1 MRMESRDGDHLRNI
15 RNIYANDCVTG
26 SALSNTTHI
35 LGLIHVDLAHN
46 VSAIVCSLSAG
57 LMSVTLKD
65 VAQAARVS
73 ISTASRALTG
83 TGLTSERTQQRL
95 TRIARE
101 LGYRPNPIARGLKT
115 GQSRLVALLVHNLT
129 NASFQVMAEV
139 VQARLKALN
148 YQMLLCIG
156 GDDAQQESDTLT
168 TLVDHRIDGLIVVPT
183 GRNGA
188 QLKAL
193 ANDVPIVCLVR
204 RDDATDLETVLA
216 DDPQGA
222 YLGTRH
228 LIELGHKRIGLIVG
242 RQDTTS
248 GRERLSGYVRALRE
262 AGIAK
267 DDTLIHAGHFEP
279 ETGATGCRK
288 LLDLPRPPSAIFV
301 ANHEA
306 TLGALRVIAER
317 NIAIPDD
324 LSLLCYE
331 DMPWFEWHRPA
342 ISIVDNGA
350 RDLANLAVD
359 RLLHRMDAKGNGN
372 DGVREYRVGAR
383 LVQRDSCRRIEAASK
398 PKSSKSKSSA
408 AKSPATKPAK
418 V

>member
-1 MRMESRDGDHLRNI
+1 
-15 RNIYANDCVTG
+15 
-26 SALSNTTHI
+26 
-35 LGLIHVDLAHN
+35 
-46 VSAIVCSLSAG
+46 
-57 LMSVTLKD
+57 MSVTLKD

-73 ISTASRALTG
+73 VSTASRALTG

-95 TRIARE
+95 VRIARE

-139 VQARLKALN
+139 VQARLKALG

-156 GDDAQQESDTLT
+156 GDDPQQESDTLT

-183 GRNGA
+183 GKNGA
-188 QLKAL
+188 QLKTL
-193 ANDVPIVCLVR
+193 AKDVPIVCLVR

-267 DDTLIHAGHFEP
+267 DDTLIHAVTLAMAALSRATAIG
-279 ETGATGCRK
+279 ETDRVVKPVASSAFVKRVSAAASPQSETST
-288 LLDLPRPPSAIFV
+288 PR
-301 ANHEA
+301 
-306 TLGALRVIAER
+306 L
-317 NIAIPDD
+317 
-324 LSLLCYE
+324 
-331 DMPWFEWHRPA
+331 RPA
-342 ISIVDNGA
+342 STVRAISASTAGWPASLRSATAPISRAAAIVYW
-350 RDLANLAVD
+350 
-359 RLLHRMDAKGNGN
+359 
-372 DGVREYRVGAR
+372 VRSFDPME
-383 LVQRDSCRRIEAASK
+383 
-398 PKSSKSKSSA
+398 
-408 AKSPATKPAK
+408 
-418 V
+418 

>member
-1 MRMESRDGDHLRNI
+1 
-15 RNIYANDCVTG
+15 
-26 SALSNTTHI
+26 
-35 LGLIHVDLAHN
+35 
-46 VSAIVCSLSAG
+46 
-57 LMSVTLKD
+57 MSVTLKD
-65 VAQAARVS
+65 VAQAAHVS

-139 VQARLKALN
+139 VQARLKTLG

-156 GDDAQQESDTLT
+156 GDDPQQEHDTLT
-168 TLVDHRIDGLIVVPT
+168 TLADQRIDGLIVVPT
-183 GRNGA
+183 GKNGA

-193 ANDVPIVCLVR
+193 AKDIPTVCLVR
-204 RDDATDLETVLA
+204 RDDTTDLETVLA

-228 LIELGHKRIGLIVG
+228 LIGLGHRRIGFIVG
-242 RQDTTS
+242 RPDTTS

-262 AGIAK
+262 AAIPL
-267 DDTLIHAGHFEP
+267 DNTLIHAGHFEP
-279 ETGATGCRK
+279 ETGATSCRK
-288 LLDLPRPPSAIFV
+288 LLELAQPPSAIFV

-306 TLGALRVIAER
+306 TLGVLRVTAER
-317 NIAIPDD
+317 HLSIPDD

-331 DMPWFEWHRPA
+331 DMPWFAWHRPA
-342 ISIVDNGA
+342 ISVVDNGA

-359 RLLHRMDAKGNGN
+359 RLLHRMDARGNGN
-372 DGVREYRVGAR
+372 SGVREYRVGAR
-383 LVQRDSCRRIEAASK
+383 LVSRDSCGRIEAPSTPK
-398 PKSSKSKSSA
+398 PELSKSRPSVSKA
-408 AKSPATKPAK
+408 
-418 V
+418 

>member
-1 MRMESRDGDHLRNI
+1 
-15 RNIYANDCVTG
+15 
-26 SALSNTTHI
+26 
-35 LGLIHVDLAHN
+35 
-46 VSAIVCSLSAG
+46 
-57 LMSVTLKD
+57 MSVTLKD

-73 ISTASRALTG
+73 VSTASRALTG
-83 TGLTSERTQQRL
+83 SGLASERTQQRL

-115 GQSRLVALLVHNLT
+115 GRSRLVALLVHNLT

-139 VQARLKALN
+139 VQARLKALG

-156 GDDAQQESDTLT
+156 GDDPEQEDDTLT
-168 TLVDHRIDGLIVVPT
+168 TLADHRID
-183 GRNGA
+183 
-188 QLKAL
+188 
-193 ANDVPIVCLVR
+193 
-204 RDDATDLETVLA
+204 
-216 DDPQGA
+216 
-222 YLGTRH
+222 
-228 LIELGHKRIGLIVG
+228 GLIVG

-248 GRERLSGYVRALRE
+248 GRERLSGYIRALRE
-262 AGIAK
+262 AAIPV
-267 DDTLIHAGHFEP
+267 DNTLIHAGHFEP
-279 ETGATGCRK
+279 ETGAVSCRK
-288 LLDLPRPPSAIFV
+288 LLDLVHPPSAFFV

-306 TLGALRVIAER
+306 TLGVLRVTAER
-317 NIAIPDD
+317 NILIPGD

-383 LVQRDSCRRIEAASK
+383 LVKRDSCRPFDPSASGPSVSRSAK
-398 PKSSKSKSSA
+398 PKSARSRSVGPKSSA
-408 AKSPATKPAK
+408 FKA
-418 V
+418 

>member
-1 MRMESRDGDHLRNI
+1 MESRDGGPLRNI

-26 SALSNTTHI
+26 SALSNTIHI

-183 GRNGA
+183 GKNGA

-267 DDTLIHAGHFEP
+267 DDTLIHAGHFVP
-279 ETGATGCRK
+279 ETGAAGCRK

-359 RLLHRMDAKGNGN
+359 RLLHRMDAKGNGK

-383 LVQRDSCRRIEAASK
+383 LVQRDSCRRIEAAGK

>member
-1 MRMESRDGDHLRNI
+1 
-15 RNIYANDCVTG
+15 
-26 SALSNTTHI
+26 
-35 LGLIHVDLAHN
+35 
-46 VSAIVCSLSAG
+46 
-57 LMSVTLKD
+57 MSVTLKD

-73 ISTASRALTG
+73 VSTASRALTG

-95 TRIARE
+95 VRIARE

-139 VQARLKALN
+139 VQARLKALG

-156 GDDAQQESDTLT
+156 GDDPQQESDTLT

-183 GRNGA
+183 GKNGA
-188 QLKAL
+188 QLKTL
-193 ANDVPIVCLVR
+193 AKDVPIVCLVR

-267 DDTLIHAGHFEP
+267 DDTLIHAGHFVP
-279 ETGATGCRK
+279 EIGATCTRK

-306 TLGALRVIAER
+306 TLGVLRVTAER
-317 NIAIPDD
+317 NIAIPQD

-359 RLLHRMDAKGNGN
+359 RLLQRMDARGNGS

-383 LVQRDSCRRIEAASK
+383 LIKRDSCRQIDVPAPVKSAKS
-398 PKSSKSKSSA
+398 KSSSSKSSA
-408 AKSPATKPAK
+408 AKSAK

>member
-1 MRMESRDGDHLRNI
+1 
-15 RNIYANDCVTG
+15 
-26 SALSNTTHI
+26 
-35 LGLIHVDLAHN
+35 
-46 VSAIVCSLSAG
+46 
-57 LMSVTLKD
+57 MSVTLKD
-65 VAQAARVS
+65 VAHAARVS
-73 ISTASRALTG
+73 VSTASRALTG

-139 VQARLKALN
+139 MQTRLKALG

-183 GRNGA
+183 GKNGA

-193 ANDVPIVCLVR
+193 AQDVPIVCLVR

-248 GRERLSGYVRALRE
+248 GRERLSGYIRALRE
-262 AGIAK
+262 AGIPV
-267 DDTLIHAGHFEP
+267 DDTFILAGHFVP
-279 ETGATGCRK
+279 ETGATCCRK

-306 TLGALRVIAER
+306 TLGVLRVTAER

-383 LVQRDSCRRIEAASK
+383 LVQRDSCRQIDAAPPAKSGK
-398 PKSSKSKSSA
+398 PKSSLSKSSA
-408 AKSPATKPAK
+408 AKSSAAKPAK

>member
-1 MRMESRDGDHLRNI
+1 
-15 RNIYANDCVTG
+15 
-26 SALSNTTHI
+26 
-35 LGLIHVDLAHN
+35 
-46 VSAIVCSLSAG
+46 
-57 LMSVTLKD
+57 MSVTLKD

-73 ISTASRALTG
+73 VSTASRALTG

-139 VQARLKALN
+139 VQARLKALG

-156 GDDAQQESDTLT
+156 GDDPQTESDTLT

-183 GRNGA
+183 GKNGP

-193 ANDVPIVCLVR
+193 SKDVPIVCLVR

-228 LIELGHKRIGLIVG
+228 LIELGHRRIGLIVG

-262 AGIAK
+262 AGIAR
-267 DDTLIHAGHFEP
+267 DDTLIHAGHYEP
-279 ETGATGCRK
+279 ETGATCARK

-306 TLGALRVIAER
+306 TLGVLRVTAER
-317 NIAIPDD
+317 NIAIPDN

-372 DGVREYRVGAR
+372 DGVREYRVSAR
-383 LVQRDSCRRIEAASK
+383 LVQRDSCRQYEAASNGRAGK
-398 PKSSKSKSSA
+398 PKPPASKSKSSA
-408 AKSPATKPAK
+408 AKSAK